1 MRGRYVLASLLLA
14 ACSGHHAKPLEI
26 TEADNGKQIALTR
39 DGEFLLHL
47 ASNPSTGFGW
57 QWQPALPEA
66 ISCQALPFASGNSD
80 AGMVGAPGEQQWLC
94 RVSATGS
101 YLLGLDYRRSWEK
114 TPPAHRFTLTL
125 QVR

>member
-47 ASNPSTGFGW
+47 AANPSTGFSW
-57 QWQPALPEA
+57 QWQPALPAA
-66 ISCQALPFASGNSD
+66 ISCKALPFASGNGEPD
-80 AGMVGAPGEQQWLC
+80 MVGAPGEQQWLC
-94 RVSATGS
+94 RVSAAGS
-101 YLLGLDYRRSWEK
+101 YAIALDYRRSWEQV
-114 TPPAHRFTLTL
+114 PPVHHFSLNLT
-125 QVR
+125 VR